1 MPQIPADM
9 ITLDP
14 SNIGS
19 LAPES
24 KLVTAVEMTVKGTD
38 STGGIP
44 FARLPRSE
52 RLKVQGKYDETEVVD
67 SADEDDGGD
76 QEGQEERKAKRK
88 EEKEKKKMRG
98 KNKSLKRF
106 VIPRLFLL
114 LTDVL
119 LQVSPQTEEKRCRSY
134 SCKPFSPFPTYWYL
148 IMFCRWHCGR
158 SWRNNGR
165 CSRLRKKLSKP
176 RKVAPSPHGPPL

>member
-1 MPQIPADM
+1 M

-52 RLKVQGKYDETEVVD
+52 RLKVQGKYDETEMVD
-67 SADEDDGGD
+67 SADEDDDGGE
-76 QEGQEERKAKRK
+76 EGQEERKARRK

-106 VIPRLFLL
+106 IFPCFFLPC
-114 LTDVL
+114 TDLV
-119 LQVSPQTEEKRCRSY
+119 LQVPPQTEEERCRPY
-134 SCKPFSPFPTYWYL
+134 SRKPFSPFSASFLT
-148 IMFCRWHCGR
+148 MFRRWHCGR
-158 SWRNNGR
+158 NWKNKGR
-165 CSRLRKKLSKP
+165 CSRLKKKPPKP
-176 RKVAPSPHGPPL
+176 RRMAPSPRGPPL